1 MPRSAV
7 LFRYRYKELLM
18 TLLIRP
24 SAWWFNKVPLSVML
38 FLLLVDGQPFTLATL
53 YCLVGLI
60 GIVSCAANFGYGLN
74 ELFDRD
80 EDRRAGRTNIA
91 NTLSSHHMWMT
102 IFVSGAVALGLA
114 TLLAGQMGLFMT
126 VAELLLPLSYS
137 VPPVRVKER
146 GLLGVFADAL
156 AAHVFPAA
164 MALAIVSLQG
174 LRMPSLYLVLTVM
187 LWSLSTG
194 LRGIV
199 SHQLQSQ
206 QSDFNAGLLTIVHR
220 LGFGPV
226 RAFVVRVILPIE
238 ILAYVAIFVQV
249 DVTLFV
255 KIIAC
260 VFVVY
265 EYLKFRLEIFPA
277 TVFDRKGERYVV
289 FVDEGAYKVWAP
301 LLLSI
306 DASITDP
313 GFLLLAPVFVLFF
326 RPRAVGE
333 WQQLCVSWRVLQR
346 KLQSVLFRS

>member
-1 MPRSAV
+1 
-7 LFRYRYKELLM
+7 M

-24 SAWWFNKVPLSVML
+24 RAWWFNKVPLSVML
-38 FLLLVDGQPFTLATL
+38 FLLLVDGQPFTLVAL
-53 YCLVGLI
+53 YSLVGLI

-80 EDRRAGRTNIA
+80 EDRRAGRANVA
-91 NTLSSHHMWMT
+91 NTLSTRDMWL
-102 IFVSGAVALGLA
+102 IIGLSGLLALA
-114 TLLAGQMGLFMT
+114 FAALLAGLMGVLMT
-126 VAELLLPLSYS
+126 IAELLLPLCYS
-137 VPPVRVKER
+137 VPPLRVKER
-146 GLLGVFADAL
+146 GLLGVLADAL

-174 LRMPSLYLVLTVM
+174 LRMPSLGLVLTVA

-206 QSDFNAGLLTIVHR
+206 ESDFNAGLRTIVHR

-238 ILAYVAIFVQV
+238 ILTYVAIFVQV
-249 DVTLFV
+249 DVTLFM

-265 EYLKFRLEIFPA
+265 ECLKYRLEIFPA
-277 TVFDRKGERYVV
+277 TVFDRKGERYIV

-301 LLLSI
+301 LLLAI
-306 DASITDP
+306 DAAFTDP
-313 GFLLLAPVFVLFF
+313 LFLLLAPVFVLFF

-333 WQQLCVSWRVLQR
+333 WQQVCVAWRLIR
-346 KLQSVLFRS
+346 SKLQSVRFR